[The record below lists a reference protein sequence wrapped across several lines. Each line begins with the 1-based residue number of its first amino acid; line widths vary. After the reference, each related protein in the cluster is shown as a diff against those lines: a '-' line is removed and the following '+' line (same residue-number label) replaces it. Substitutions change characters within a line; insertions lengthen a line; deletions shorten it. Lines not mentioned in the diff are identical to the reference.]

1 MARRPI
7 HTEADASTVV
17 AAGNLLGE
25 SPVWDAAHDALWWI
39 DIHGRSVH
47 RWTARLGHGAWPL
60 AEQVGCIGLCEGGG
74 LVVGTRSGFAWL
86 DPVSGR
92 REPIADVLNGQ
103 RDVRFNDGRADR
115 NGAFWSG
122 TVHERREV
130 GGAALYRLAPDGAVR
145 VACAGVTVSNGIAW
159 SPDGR
164 TMYFADSHVREV
176 YAFDVDAAGGLVGER
191 RLLLRFDPE
200 WGMPDGAT
208 VDAEGHLWI
217 AGIGG
222 GCVLRIRPD
231 GVLDRRLD
239 MPVSQPTSCTF
250 GGIDLRTLYV
260 TSARMKLDDAA
271 LAREPLAGSLF
282 ALDAG
287 VAGLPEP
294 MYREAAR

>member
-1 MARRPI
+1 MATGTDRTR
-7 HTEADASTVV
+7 ADASVVV

-47 RWTARLGHGAWPL
+47 RWTPRHGHGAWPL

-74 LVVGTRSGFAWL
+74 LVAGTRSGFVRL
-86 DPVSGR
+86 DPASGR
-92 REPIADVLNGQ
+92 REPIADVLSG
-103 RDVRFNDGRADR
+103 RPDVRFNDGRADR
-115 NGAFWSG
+115 HGAFWSG

-130 GGAALYRLAPDGAVR
+130 GGAALYRLAPDGTVR
-145 VACAGVTVSNGIAW
+145 VACANVTVSNGIAW

-176 YAFDVDAAGGLVGER
+176 YAFDVDPATGLVAER

-222 GCVLRIRPD
+222 ACVLRIRPD
-231 GVLDRRLD
+231 GVLDRRLG

-250 GGIDLRTLYV
+250 GGPGLRTLYV
-260 TSARMKLDDAA
+260 TSARMKLDDAG
-271 LAREPLAGSLF
+271 LAREPLAGSVF
-282 ALDAG
+282 ALDTG

-294 MYREAAR
+294 SYRGPAR